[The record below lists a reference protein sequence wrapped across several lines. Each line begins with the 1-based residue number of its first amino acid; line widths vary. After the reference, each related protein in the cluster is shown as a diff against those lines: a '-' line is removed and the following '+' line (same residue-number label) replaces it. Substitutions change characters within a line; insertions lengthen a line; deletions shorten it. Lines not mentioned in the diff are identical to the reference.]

1 MRYLLAL
8 SFALA
13 FAYLILGSTAHAAEF
28 ESGVHYAELP
38 IPVETNAPEGAVE
51 VVEVFSYACIHC
63 YNFEPFVRAW
73 KERQPDDVAF
83 RRVPAVFNPVW
94 EMLGQAYYAAEAL
107 GVLDA
112 VHMPLFEAIHVH
124 RMDIRDAELLGRIFR
139 RYADTP
145 AEEFSKVFR
154 SFGVVSSARQARA
167 QSQAYR
173 ISGVPSLIVAGKYR
187 IETGMAG
194 GLEQMLAVVDF
205 LVEKERGAIA
215 EAD

>member
-1 MRYLLAL
+1 MRHLLAL
-8 SFALA
+8 A
-13 FAYLILGSTAHAAEF
+13 FLILGSAALSAEF
-28 ESGVHYAELP
+28 EPGVHYAELP
-38 IPVETNAPEGAVE
+38 IPVETSAPEGAVE

-73 KERQPDDVAF
+73 KARQPDDVAF

-94 EMLGQAYYAAEAL
+94 ETLGQAYYAAEVL
-107 GVLDA
+107 DVLDA

-124 RMDIRDAELLGRIFR
+124 RMDLRDAELLGRIFR

-145 AEEFSKVFR
+145 ADEFSRVFR

-187 IETGMAG
+187 IEADMAG
-194 GLEQMLAVVDF
+194 GQEQMLEVVDF
-205 LVEKERGAIA
+205 LVEREREAA
-215 EAD
+215 VEAD

>member
-1 MRYLLAL
+1 MRYL
-8 SFALA
+8 FVLA
-13 FAYLILGSTAHAAEF
+13 FLILGSAAHSAEF
-28 ESGVHYAELP
+28 ESGVDYAELP
-38 IPVETNAPEGAVE
+38 IPVETSAPDGAVE

-73 KERQPDDVAF
+73 KERQSDDVVF

-94 EMLGQAYYAAEAL
+94 EMLGQAYYAAAAL

-139 RYADTP
+139 RYADTSE
-145 AEEFSKVFR
+145 EEFSKVFR

-187 IETGMAG
+187 IETDMAG
-194 GLEQMLAVVDF
+194 GQEQMLEVVDF
-205 LVEKERGAIA
+205 LVERER
-215 EAD
+215 EAAVEGD

>member
-1 MRYLLAL
+1 MRH
-8 SFALA
+8 
-13 FAYLILGSTAHAAEF
+13 ILTLCCLFLGAAAHAAEF
-28 ESGVHYAELP
+28 EAGVHYAELP
-38 IPVETNAPEGAVE
+38 IPVETTAPEGAVE

-73 KERQPDDVAF
+73 EERQPEDVAF

-94 EMLGQAYYAAEAL
+94 EMLGQAYYTAQAL
-107 GVLDA
+107 DVLDV
-112 VHMPLFEAIHVH
+112 VHMPIFEAIHVH
-124 RMDIRDAELLGRIFR
+124 RMDVRDAELLGRIFA

-145 AEEFSKVFR
+145 ADEFSRVFR

-187 IETGMAG
+187 VEVDKAG
-194 GLEQMLAVVDF
+194 SLERMLEVVDF
-205 LVEKERGAIA
+205 LVGEERAAATSGGGQP
-215 EAD
+215 D